1 MCEQLPAVAQQ
12 ELLLLV
18 RVALKSMATS
28 PTPTTPSPPSGD
40 ASSQGGAQVQD
51 GVRAVGDGVVSKER
65 LGIEGVGGGVE
76 AGVEGV
82 VEVGWSMW
90 RSWWMYVRCLL
101 IICSCCLS
109 IPSAPQVSQTLKRN
123 PKP

>member
-18 RVALKSMATS
+18 RVALKSMAPS

-51 GVRAVGDGVVSKER
+51 RVRAVGEGVVNRE
-65 LGIEGVGGGVE
+65 GGGEIEGVGEEGDGGGVE
-76 AGVEGV
+76 YVAELVDVCAMPSHHSQLLSVDPQRAAGF
-82 VEVGWSMW
+82 
-90 RSWWMYVRCLL
+90 
-101 IICSCCLS
+101 
-109 IPSAPQVSQTLKRN
+109 PN
-123 PKP
+123 PHL

>member
-1 MCEQLPAVAQQ
+1 MGGPF
-12 ELLLLV
+12 
-18 RVALKSMATS
+18 
-28 PTPTTPSPPSGD
+28 SGF
-40 ASSQGGAQVQD
+40 
-51 GVRAVGDGVVSKER
+51 RAVGEGVVSKER
-65 LGIEGVGGGVE
+65 LEIEGVGGGVE

-109 IPSAPQVSQTLKRN
+109 IPSATQVSQTLKSN
-123 PKP
+123 PCAII

>member
-18 RVALKSMATS
+18 RVALKSMAPS

-51 GVRAVGDGVVSKER
+51 RVRAVGEGVVSKER

-76 AGVEGV
+76 A
-82 VEVGWSMW
+82 GWSMW

-109 IPSAPQVSQTLKRN
+109 IPNLRS
-123 PKP
+123 

>member
-18 RVALKSMATS
+18 RVALKSMAPS

-51 GVRAVGDGVVSKER
+51 RVRAVGEGVVSKER

-76 AGVEGV
+76 AGCGGGGGGGVE
-82 VEVGWSMW
+82 
-90 RSWWMYVRCLL
+90 YVAELVDVCAVPSHHLQLL
-101 IICSCCLS
+101 SVD
-109 IPSAPQVSQTLKRN
+109 PQRAAGFPN
-123 PKP
+123 PKAKP

>member
-18 RVALKSMATS
+18 RVALKSMAPS

-51 GVRAVGDGVVSKER
+51 RVRAVGEGVVSKER
-65 LGIEGVGGGVE
+65 LEIEGVGEEGDGGGVE
-76 AGVEGV
+76 YVAELVDVCAVPSHHLQLLSVDPQRAAGF
-82 VEVGWSMW
+82 
-90 RSWWMYVRCLL
+90 
-101 IICSCCLS
+101 
-109 IPSAPQVSQTLKRN
+109 PN
-123 PKP
+123 PKAKP